1 MHRVGE
7 QPKISVII
15 PVYNGERHLGDAIA
29 SVLAQ
34 TVPVHEIIVVDDGS
48 TDGSLNVAERFGAPV
63 RCHRQAN
70 AGAGA
75 ARNCGVAL
83 AGGEFLAFLDAD
95 DLWTPDKL
103 QRQLAAFADDPEL
116 EMAFGHLQQFH
127 SPELTAEERR
137 GCAIRAAVMPG
148 YNAGS
153 MLIKAKAFHRVGF
166 YNPKLR
172 IGEFIDWHA
181 RAMDVPLK
189 SRLLPEIV
197 VKRRLHQSNLGVVAR
212 DQRSG
217 YLHALKASLD
227 RRRANAS

>member
-1 MHRVGE
+1 MGE
-7 QPKISVII
+7 ATISVII
-15 PVYNGERHLGDAIA
+15 PVYNGERYLGDAIA

-48 TDGSLNVAERFGAPV
+48 TDGSLSVAERFGASV

-75 ARNCGVAL
+75 ARNGGVAL

-103 QRQLAAFADDPEL
+103 RRQLAAFADDPEQ
-116 EMAFGHLQQFH
+116 EMVFGHLQQFH

-137 GCAIRAAVMPG
+137 GCAIRVAVMPG
-148 YNAGS
+148 YHAGS
-153 MLIKAKAFHRVGF
+153 MLIKTAAFHRVGL
-166 YNPKLR
+166 YNPNLR

-189 SRLLPEIV
+189 SHLLPEIV